1 MPDMPAVFEMA
12 IPLPG
17 NRSLPVWAIGA
28 GALIAGGLIL
38 LRRRSASTAGPSAAK
53 VNTSGLQ
60 TNQFFEALA
69 RQSTQFQNALA
80 QQQRTTQQQITTT
93 ATQVTALQSQLTGR
107 VDTLSQQMQT
117 NFTNVS
123 AQVQQTNVNVNKLQ
137 QQVNALIARDAR
149 VQAKQAEVFQ
159 RAWAEM
165 GGPVTAVQT
174 AEHFPDPQI
183 YGIGPTGI
191 MITDQQGHTRY
202 QDTSKFGT
210 LVQ

>member
-1 MPDMPAVFEMA
+1 MPELPAVFEMS

-28 GALIAGGLIL
+28 GALAAVGLIV
-38 LRRRSASTAGPSAAK
+38 LRRKGASTTGPSASK

-80 QQQRTTQQQITTT
+80 QQQRTTGQQITATGQQITT
-93 ATQVTALQSQLTGR
+93 LQSQLTGR
-107 VDTLSQQMQT
+107 IDNLSQQTQT
-117 NFTNVS
+117 NINNVS
-123 AQVQQTNVNVNKLQ
+123 AQVQQTNVNVGKLQ

-149 VQAKQAEVFQ
+149 VEAKQAEVFA

-174 AEHFPDPQI
+174 AEHFPNPQV
-183 YGIGPTGI
+183 YGVGPQGV
-191 MITDQQGHTRY
+191 MITDSQGRQRWADKTN
-202 QDTSKFGT
+202 FGT